1 MKIFVLILL
10 ILSLFLTGCWDRR
23 ELNELAIT
31 MAMGIDKVEDEY
43 QLTAQVVVPTEISM
57 QGSTG
62 RSSVTLFQSSGA
74 TVYEAFRKMTKDT
87 PRKIYPGHLRILVLG
102 EDLAKEG
109 IGESLE
115 LLSRDWELR
124 SDFYVVIARDLTAAE
139 VLNVTTTLETIP
151 ANKMF
156 GALQTSEDA
165 WAATASITIDDLIA
179 DLTSEGKDAVITGI
193 MVIGNKEIGTSKQNV
208 ESITPSAR
216 LQYDEIAVFKKDAL
230 VGWLTDRESRGFNKI
245 TNQVKTT
252 VATISCPEEGNA
264 SIEVIKFNT
273 KVKGKVVNGTPEIDL
288 NMQIGANIG
297 AVECKI
303 DLTKTETFAE
313 LEKIYEKEL
322 TEVLE
327 ETIEFAQNQ
336 SVDIFGFGDAIHRS
350 NPKEW
355 KNLKDHWD
363 EEFSVMKVNI
373 KVDSNFKRMGT
384 VDKTFLEKIKD

>member
-115 LLSRDWELR
+115 LMSRDWELR

-156 GALQTSEDA
+156 GALQASEDA

-179 DLTSEGKDAVITGI
+179 DLTSEGKDAVISGI
-193 MVIGNKEIGTSKQNV
+193 MVLGNKEIGTSKQNV

-252 VATISCPEEGNA
+252 VSTISCPEEGNA
-264 SIEVIKFNT
+264 SIEVIQFNT
-273 KVKGKVVNGTPEIDL
+273 KVKGKVINGTPEIDL
-288 NMQIGANIG
+288 NMQIEANIG

>member
-31 MAMGIDKVEDEY
+31 MAIGIDKIEDEY
-43 QLTAQVVVPTEISM
+43 QLTAQVVVPTEISL

-62 RSSVTLFQSSGA
+62 RSSVTIFQSSGA

-87 PRKIYPGHLRILVLG
+87 PRKIYPGHLRMLVLG
-102 EDLAKEG
+102 EDLAREG

-139 VLNVTTTLETIP
+139 ALNVTTTLESIP

-179 DLTSEGKDAVITGI
+179 DLTSEGKEAVITGI
-193 MVIGNKEIGTSKQNV
+193 MVTGNKEIGTSKENV

-230 VGWLTDRESRGFNKI
+230 VGWLTDRESKGFNKI
-245 TNQVKTT
+245 TNQVNTT
-252 VATISCPEEGNA
+252 VSTISCPEEGKA
-264 SIEVIKFNT
+264 SIEVIRFNT
-273 KVKGKVVNGTPEIDL
+273 KVKGKVKNEKPEIDI
-288 NMQIGANIG
+288 NMEIEMNLG

-303 DLTKTETFAE
+303 DLTKPETFVE

-327 ETIEFAQNQ
+327 ETIDNAQEQ
-336 SVDIFGFGDAIHRS
+336 GTDIFGFGDAIHRS

-355 KNLKDHWD
+355 EKIKDHWD
-363 EEFSVMKVNI
+363 EEFSRLTVNI
-373 KVDSNFKRMGT
+373 KIEPHLQRMGT
-384 VDKTFLEKIKD
+384 VDETFLEKIKD